1 MNFAAKYGLEK
12 QNMNRILIFDLNF
25 YKSNEVK
32 HMFYDDPRV
41 LHISMNCFGQGSFSP
56 EELDSVD
63 SGAGKGKN
71 IVF

>member
-41 LHISMNCFGQGSFSP
+41 LHISMNCFDQGSFSP

-63 SGAGKGKN
+63 SGAGKGKYT
-71 IVF
+71 IF